1 MNNIIII
8 IMFCI
13 VSFFLLLSIYKD
25 EKRLTMYEDIYE
37 LRTSMQKL
45 SDLYLSGHIT
55 IEEYNNGI
63 EEINSTIEEIER
75 ELNIN
80 D

>member
-1 MNNIIII
+1 
-8 IMFCI
+8 
-13 VSFFLLLSIYKD
+13 
-25 EKRLTMYEDIYE
+25 MYEDIYN
-37 LRTSMQKL
+37 LRSSMQRL

-55 IEEYNNGI
+55 IEEYNNEI